1 MRSLIATLL
10 AVSTL
15 LICCLTS
22 ANARVRNDGGLQP
35 ATDRHSIN
43 PFWFQD
49 DIKPTRKFARK
60 FQRRHHQRADSHRS
74 TRVRHAS
81 GGDSRTATFV
91 EHPAGCPSRSF
102 CGCGASIE
110 VFGRNIRELW
120 LAANWFKFPPA
131 SPAPGMVAVR
141 RHHVFVIREVLSG
154 GRVLAYDANSGGHRT
169 RIWIRSLAG
178 FSVRNPR
185 GGSHDYARA

>member
-15 LICCLTS
+15 LIYSLTS
-22 ANARVRNDGGLQP
+22 ANARVRTDGGLQP
-35 ATDRHSIN
+35 AHDRHDAN
-43 PFWFQD
+43 PFRYAPD
-49 DIKPTRKFARK
+49 VIKPTHRIARK
-60 FQRRHHQRADSHRS
+60 FQRQHHHKTAHHSH
-74 TRVRHAS
+74 RVRHAS
-81 GGDSRTATFV
+81 GGDSRTATIV

-141 RHHVFVIREVLSG
+141 NHHVFVIRQVLGG

-169 RIWIRSLAG
+169 RIWVRSLAG
-178 FSVRNPR
+178 YSVRNPR
-185 GGSHDYARA
+185 GGSHEYARA